1 MSRKK
6 LIAAN
11 WKMYKTPAEA
21 KAFVD
26 AFLPLVA
33 GHTRD
38 EIALF
43 PSPVLLPTVIAAAK
57 GSNVAIGAQNIH
69 FAEEGA
75 YTGETSIGQ
84 LMAVGGTHTLIGH
97 SERRQY
103 FAETDEIVNK
113 KLHTA
118 LKHGIV
124 PVVCIGEVLAER
136 EAGKT
141 ESVLKTQVTGAFAGI
156 TAETAT
162 DRSSIAYEPVW
173 AIGTGKTA
181 TPEMA
186 VDAHTDYSRRGG
198 QAAGRRHRREDAHSV
213 RRQRE
218 ARQRDCAVRS
228 GGDRRCAGRR
238 REPEA
243 GFVYGDREV
252 LISSTESLKAASFA
266 SRLFAG
272 WLHGRN
278 DQADRDRSG
287 DRFPGTSQEELRKG
301 HANPRQLA

>member
-1 MSRKK
+1 MTRKA

-43 PSPVLLPTVIAAAK
+43 PSPVLLPTVIDAAQ
-57 GSNVAIGAQNIH
+57 GSNVSVGAQNIH

-75 YTGETSIGQ
+75 FTGETSVGQ
-84 LMAVGGTHTLIGH
+84 LQAVGGTHTLIGH

-103 FAETDEIVNK
+103 FGETDEIVNK

-118 LKHGIV
+118 LKHGLI
-124 PVVCIGEVLAER
+124 PVVCVGEVLAER
-136 EAGKT
+136 EAGLT
-141 ESVLKTQVTGAFAGI
+141 ASVLKTQIAGAFAGVAGLADEVLASI
-156 TAETAT
+156 V
-162 DRSSIAYEPVW
+162 IAYEPVW

-186 VDAHTDYSRRGG
+186 VDAHKIIRAEVATLLGVNVAAAMRILYGG
-198 QAAGRRHRREDAHSV
+198 SV
-213 RRQRE
+213 KPDNATALIGQE
-218 ARQRDCAVRS
+218 EIDGALV
-228 GGDRRCAGRR
+228 GGA
-238 REPEA
+238 
-243 GFVYGDREV
+243 
-252 LISSTESLKAASFA
+252 SLKPESFTA
-266 SRLFAG
+266 IV
-272 WLHGRN
+272 
-278 DQADRDRSG
+278 
-287 DRFPGTSQEELRKG
+287 KY
-301 HANPRQLA
+301 

>member
-1 MSRKK
+1 MSRKA

-11 WKMYKTPAEA
+11 WKMFKTPAEA

-38 EIALF
+38 EIAIF
-43 PSPVLLPTVIAAAK
+43 PSPVLLPGVIEAFK
-57 GSNVAIGAQNIH
+57 GSNVAVGAQNIH

-75 YTGETSIGQ
+75 FTGETSVGQ
-84 LMAVGGTHTLIGH
+84 LKAVGGTHTLIGH

-118 LKHGIV
+118 LKHGLV
-124 PVVCIGEVLAER
+124 PVVCIGEVLSER

-141 ESVLKTQVTGAFAGI
+141 AEVLVRQTVGALAGI
-156 TAETAT
+156 TAEAAKPIV
-162 DRSSIAYEPVW
+162 IAYEPVW

-186 VDAHTDYSRRGG
+186 EEAHAIIRAEVARLLGAEVAANIRILYGG
-198 QAAGRRHRREDAHSV
+198 SV
-213 RRQRE
+213 KPDNATSLLGQPDIDG
-218 ARQRDCAVRS
+218 ALV
-228 GGDRRCAGRR
+228 GGA
-238 REPEA
+238 
-243 GFVYGDREV
+243 
-252 LISSTESLKAASFA
+252 SLKPDSFI
-266 SRLFAG
+266 G
-272 WLHGRN
+272 IV
-278 DQADRDRSG
+278 
-287 DRFPGTSQEELRKG
+287 KY
-301 HANPRQLA
+301 